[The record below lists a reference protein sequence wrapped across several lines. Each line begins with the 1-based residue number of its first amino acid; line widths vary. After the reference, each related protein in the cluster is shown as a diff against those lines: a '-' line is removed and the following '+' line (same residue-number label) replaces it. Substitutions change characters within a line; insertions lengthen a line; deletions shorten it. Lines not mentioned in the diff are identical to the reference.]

1 MEEAHPGIKCFD
13 MEGRLQMNLADG
25 IQRLRKSRGISQ
37 EELADRIGV
46 SRQAVSKW
54 ESGQT
59 SPDLEKI
66 VLLSDCFEVT
76 TDYLLK
82 GVSPGQPAPTRAEQ
96 TRAGQDQNAP
106 DQTAPA
112 QIASARAV
120 PDVRIFVMAGSA
132 VNFTGLI
139 AAVMIWYER
148 QTAAATAAGLI
159 LMVAGCVVCR
169 IGMLKADGG
178 AKGRAKKTFWSVN
191 VWILP
196 FIPLSMI
203 YNNLF
208 GGFRT
213 APYPVLTGPISG
225 FVGFALFW
233 MIYIGIGTATE
244 LALHGSRK
252 G

>member
-1 MEEAHPGIKCFD
+1 MEVT
-13 MEGRLQMNLADG
+13 MNLADR
-25 IQRLRKSRGISQ
+25 IQQLRKIRGISQ

-66 VLLSDCFEVT
+66 VLLSDYFEVT

-82 GVSPGQPAPTRAEQ
+82 GVLPTPAQ
-96 TRAGQDQNAP
+96 TGP
-106 DQTAPA
+106 DQTVSVQSVPA
-112 QIASARAV
+112 QIV
-120 PDVRIFVMAGSA
+120 PDVQIFTMAGSA
-132 VNFTGLI
+132 LNLIGLI
-139 AAVMIWYER
+139 AAAMIWYER

-159 LMVAGCVVCR
+159 LMVAGCVVYGTGILR
-169 IGMLKADGG
+169 ADGE

-196 FIPLSMI
+196 FIPLSMV
-203 YNNLF
+203 YNILF
-208 GGFRT
+208 GGLGT
-213 APYPVLTGPISG
+213 APYPILTGPVSG

-233 MIYIGIGTATE
+233 IVYIGIGTAVE
-244 LALHGSRK
+244 LALHARREG
-252 G
+252 

>member
-1 MEEAHPGIKCFD
+1 
-13 MEGRLQMNLADG
+13 MNLADR
-25 IQRLRKSRGISQ
+25 IQQLRKSRGISQ

-66 VLLSDCFEVT
+66 VLLSDYFEVT

-82 GVSPGQPAPTRAEQ
+82 GVLPTPAQ
-96 TRAGQDQNAP
+96 TGP
-106 DQTAPA
+106 DQTASVQSAPGV
-112 QIASARAV
+112 QI
-120 PDVRIFVMAGSA
+120 FTMAGSA
-132 VNFTGLI
+132 LNLIGLI
-139 AAVMIWYER
+139 AAAMIWYER

-159 LMVAGCVVCR
+159 LMVAGCVVYGTGILR
-169 IGMLKADGG
+169 ADGE

-196 FIPLSMI
+196 FIPLSMV
-203 YNNLF
+203 YNILF
-208 GGFRT
+208 GGLGT
-213 APYPVLTGPISG
+213 APYPILTGPVSG

-233 MIYIGIGTATE
+233 IVYIGIGTAVE
-244 LALHGSRK
+244 LALHARRK
-252 G
+252 A

>member
-1 MEEAHPGIKCFD
+1 
-13 MEGRLQMNLADG
+13 MNLADR
-25 IQRLRKSRGISQ
+25 IQQLRKRKGISQ

-66 VLLSDCFEVT
+66 VLLSDYFEVT

-82 GVSPGQPAPTRAEQ
+82 GVLPTPAQ
-96 TRAGQDQNAP
+96 TGP
-106 DQTAPA
+106 DQTASVQSAPGV
-112 QIASARAV
+112 QI
-120 PDVRIFVMAGSA
+120 FTMAGSA
-132 VNFTGLI
+132 LNLIGLI
-139 AAVMIWYER
+139 AAAMIWYER

-159 LMVAGCVVCR
+159 LMVAGCVVYGTGILR
-169 IGMLKADGG
+169 ADGE

-196 FIPLSMI
+196 FIPLSMV
-203 YNNLF
+203 YNILF
-208 GGFRT
+208 GGLGT
-213 APYPVLTGPISG
+213 APYPILTGPVSG

-233 MIYIGIGTATE
+233 IVYIGIGTAVE
-244 LALHGSRK
+244 LALHARRK
-252 G
+252 A

>member
-1 MEEAHPGIKCFD
+1 
-13 MEGRLQMNLADG
+13 MNLADR
-25 IQRLRKSRGISQ
+25 IQQLRKSRGISQ

-66 VLLSDCFEVT
+66 VLLSDYFEVT

-82 GVSPGQPAPTRAEQ
+82 GVSPTQAQ
-96 TRAGQDQNAP
+96 TEP
-106 DQTAPA
+106 DQTASV
-112 QIASARAV
+112 QSA
-120 PDVRIFVMAGSA
+120 PDVQIFTMAGSA
-132 VNFTGLI
+132 LNLIGLI
-139 AAVMIWYER
+139 AAAMIWYER

-159 LMVAGCVVCR
+159 LMVAGCVVYGTGILR
-169 IGMLKADGG
+169 ADGE

-196 FIPLSMI
+196 FIPLSMV
-203 YNNLF
+203 YNILF
-208 GGFRT
+208 GGLGT
-213 APYPVLTGPISG
+213 APYPILTGPVSG

-233 MIYIGIGTATE
+233 IVYIGIGTAVE
-244 LALHGSRK
+244 LALHARRK
-252 G
+252 A

>member
-1 MEEAHPGIKCFD
+1 
-13 MEGRLQMNLADG
+13 MNLADR
-25 IQRLRKSRGISQ
+25 IQQLRKSRGISQ

-66 VLLSDCFEVT
+66 VLLSDYFEVT

-82 GVSPGQPAPTRAEQ
+82 GV
-96 TRAGQDQNAP
+96 
-106 DQTAPA
+106 
-112 QIASARAV
+112 
-120 PDVRIFVMAGSA
+120 F
-132 VNFTGLI
+132 GLI
-139 AAVMIWYER
+139 AAAMIWYER

-159 LMVAGCVVCR
+159 LMVAGCVIYGTGILR
-169 IGMLKADGG
+169 ADGE

-196 FIPLSMI
+196 FIPLSMV
-203 YNNLF
+203 YNILF
-208 GGFRT
+208 GGLGT
-213 APYPVLTGPISG
+213 APYPILTGPVSG

-233 MIYIGIGTATE
+233 IVYIGIGTAVE
-244 LALHGSRK
+244 LALHARRK
-252 G
+252 A

>member
-13 MEGRLQMNLADG
+13 MEGRLQMNLADR

-66 VLLSDCFEVT
+66 VLLSDYFEVT

-159 LMVAGCVVCR
+159 LMVAGCVVYGTGILR
-169 IGMLKADGG
+169 ADGET
-178 AKGRAKKTFWSVN
+178 KGRAKKTFWSVN

-196 FIPLSMI
+196 FIPLSMV
-203 YNNLF
+203 YN
-208 GGFRT
+208 
-213 APYPVLTGPISG
+213 
-225 FVGFALFW
+225 
-233 MIYIGIGTATE
+233 
-244 LALHGSRK
+244 RK
-252 G
+252 CNCL

>member
-1 MEEAHPGIKCFD
+1 MEVT
-13 MEGRLQMNLADG
+13 MNLADR
-25 IQRLRKSRGISQ
+25 IQQLRKIRGISQ

-66 VLLSDCFEVT
+66 VLLSDYFEVT

-82 GVSPGQPAPTRAEQ
+82 GVLPTPAQ
-96 TRAGQDQNAP
+96 TGP
-106 DQTAPA
+106 DQTVSVQSVPA
-112 QIASARAV
+112 QIV
-120 PDVRIFVMAGSA
+120 PDVQIFTMAGSA
-132 VNFTGLI
+132 LNLIGLI
-139 AAVMIWYER
+139 AAAMIWYER

-159 LMVAGCVVCR
+159 LMVAGCVIYGTGILR
-169 IGMLKADGG
+169 ADGE

-196 FIPLSMI
+196 FIPLSMV
-203 YNNLF
+203 YNILF
-208 GGFRT
+208 GGLGT
-213 APYPVLTGPISG
+213 APYPILTGPVSG

-233 MIYIGIGTATE
+233 IVYIGIGTAVE
-244 LALHGSRK
+244 LALHARRK
-252 G
+252 A